1 MTTTTSTTTT
11 PATALRL
18 RPAVG
23 GLLGAGMALALNL
36 TLLLVANLVLDGSV
50 QVAQPGGA
58 PEDLAVVA
66 VVAASVLPMAIGA
79 LGLAVLARLLG
90 APRALRVWSIIV
102 GVVAVLSIGGPATLP
117 VTVGSIAALATMH
130 LATGA
135 AAVLGQVAAARR

>member
-1 MTTTTSTTTT
+1 MTTTTSTAAPT
-11 PATALRL
+11 TALHL
-18 RPAVG
+18 RPG
-23 GLLGAGMALALNL
+23 LGWLLGSGLALALNL
-36 TLLLVANLVLDGSV
+36 SILLVANLVLDGSV

-66 VVAASVLPMAIGA
+66 VVAASVLPLALGA

-117 VTVGSIAALATMH
+117 VTAGSIAALAAMH

-135 AAVLGQVAAARR
+135 AAVLGQVAASRR

>member
-1 MTTTTSTTTT
+1 MTTTTNATT
-11 PATALRL
+11 PVTTLRL
-18 RPAVG
+18 RPAIG
-23 GLLGAGMALALNL
+23 GLLGAGLALALNL

-90 APRALRVWSIIV
+90 APRALRVWSITV

-117 VTVGSIAALATMH
+117 VAAGSIAALAAMH